1 MALATEEPI
10 PFDPLASEETERL
23 QFILGCCQL
32 AYNCLALEPEDDIYA
47 SANYSPSN
55 VAVAKMQLRVAIPS
69 LEFAVSEA
77 VKS

>member
-1 MALATEEPI
+1 MTAQVKDPI
-10 PFDPLASEETERL
+10 PFDPLASEETQRL

-32 AYNCLALEPEDDIYA
+32 AFNVLALEPEDDIYA

-55 VAVAKMQLRVAIPS
+55 VAVALMQMRVAIPC